1 MLRVALVETSYVDA
15 MGIYSCLK
23 GIKVKCQPFDLCSQF
38 ISEQRLKP
46 FDALIIEIVP
56 FEYGLSGALDT
67 LQLLK
72 VSFPNLPVIVL
83 TRSEDPY
90 VLSRVM
96 SYKTYTILSKQE
108 PLSVL
113 REAIMHHLFSGAVVR
128 SDAIRRFL
136 EKSMGLDSV
145 QITRS
150 EERVM
155 SCLQQG
161 QSIGEIARRLKVSE
175 KTISG
180 HKRSAMRKLGL
191 TNHANFCRY
200 LVSHKAVLVGER
212 T

>member
-1 MLRVALVETSYVDA
+1 MIRIALVETSHVDA
-15 MGIYSCLK
+15 MGIYSCMD
-23 GIKVKCQPFDLCSQF
+23 GMDIKCQPFNLCSQF
-38 ISEQRLKP
+38 VLEHTLKP

-67 LQLLK
+67 LHFLK
-72 VSFPNLPVIVL
+72 AAFPKLPVIVL

-90 VLSRVM
+90 VLSRVI
-96 SYKTYTILSKQE
+96 SHNTYTLLSKQE
-108 PLSVL
+108 PISSL
-113 REAIMHHLFSGAVVR
+113 REAILARLLSGVIDH
-128 SDAIRRFL
+128 SDAIRGFL
-136 EKSMGLDSV
+136 EKRGKQADV
-145 QITRS
+145 KITRS

-161 QSIGEIARRLKVSE
+161 QTLGEIARKLKVSE

-200 LVSHKAVLVGER
+200 LVSHKEGLLQEHA
-212 T
+212 

>member
-1 MLRVALVETSYVDA
+1 
-15 MGIYSCLK
+15 MG
-23 GIKVKCQPFDLCSQF
+23 Q
-38 ISEQRLKP
+38 
-46 FDALIIEIVP
+46 
-56 FEYGLSGALDT
+56 
-67 LQLLK
+67 
-72 VSFPNLPVIVL
+72 
-83 TRSEDPY
+83 
-90 VLSRVM
+90 
-96 SYKTYTILSKQE
+96 
-108 PLSVL
+108 
-113 REAIMHHLFSGAVVR
+113 
-128 SDAIRRFL
+128 
-136 EKSMGLDSV
+136 DSV